1 MGEKEEHF
9 DWTPIAVHLAVRRNS
24 YIRCSCRGEELE
36 FKVKLTR
43 TTETAKAESIDALVH
58 TPKWKATKFVFARTA
73 PRREDMPATYSNQ
86 HVILFNISLFNCF
99 VVLTDHV
106 SPRRRMYKY
115 SLLESYLSSE
125 PCSHSFHRVAPL
137 PLSAHLRVCHMLP
150 VSLLR
155 SAPGRGGLECLA
167 GLHNACSRLAPAFH
181 AE

>member
-1 MGEKEEHF
+1 MIDKTIKEVMRYTLIF
-9 DWTPIAVHLAVRRNS
+9 SLLCDRLTYNNS
-24 YIRCSCRGEELE
+24 RAIIKPRHRPSRISARM
-36 FKVKLTR
+36 FSQNWKV
-43 TTETAKAESIDALVH
+43 
-58 TPKWKATKFVFARTA
+58 TKFVFARTA

-86 HVILFNISLFNCF
+86 HVILFNFFLLNCF
-99 VVLTDHV
+99 VLLTGHV
-106 SPRRRMYKY
+106 PPHRRMYKY
-115 SLLESYLSSE
+115 SLLEPNLSSE

-150 VSLLR
+150 VSSLR